1 MPRVAVRLATF
12 ALVLAAVFGGGYAL
26 GAATGGD
33 DAPAPAH
40 DMTDMTDHTVQP

>member
-1 MPRVAVRLATF
+1 MPRVAVRLAAF

-26 GAATGGD
+26 GAATGD

-40 DMTDMTDHTVQP
+40 DMTDMPDHTVQP